1 MPKPIINNNQQ
12 TKQKMFSS
20 LIFQE
25 KNTFKSPELSFREK
39 RPQSYIN
46 IIKNL
51 DLEGSKVSEKKLE
64 EIINQLQNAVP
75 EIVLDEMFIGILG
88 KCELGAEYDVHT
100 ISKEVIFG
108 IDEVNHLPCF
118 GRMILKHFKIGET
131 LPDGLEK
138 GRNLA
143 VNPNYVFVEIYNDK
157 IIAVQENGSVAIIK
171 D

>member
-1 MPKPIINNNQQ
+1 MPKPIINNKINTQLN
-12 TKQKMFSS
+12 FSS
-20 LIFQE
+20 DMKLQE
-25 KNTFKSPELSFREK
+25 RNTFKSPELAFREK

-46 IIKNL
+46 LIKNL
-51 DLEGSKVSEKKLE
+51 DLEGSKISEKKLE
-64 EIINQLQNAVP
+64 EIVNQLKNAVP

-108 IDEVNHLPCF
+108 IDEVNHLPGF

-138 GRNLA
+138 GRSLA
-143 VNPNYVFVEIYNDK
+143 VNPNYIFVEIYNDR